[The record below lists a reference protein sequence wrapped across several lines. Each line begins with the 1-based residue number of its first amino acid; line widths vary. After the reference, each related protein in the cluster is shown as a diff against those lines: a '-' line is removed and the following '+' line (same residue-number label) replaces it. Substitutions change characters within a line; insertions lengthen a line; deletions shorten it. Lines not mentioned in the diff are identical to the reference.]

1 MMIGRPRR
9 ARQVT
14 GKVAG
19 EQDGDD
25 LSAAIA
31 EDDARS
37 GAGEE
42 DPDSQSESKNATARV
57 HRHQRVA
64 SGCSQRERPLVPSV
78 R

>member
-31 EDDARS
+31 EVLM
-37 GAGEE
+37 
-42 DPDSQSESKNATARV
+42 TARQPREQAV
-57 HRHQRVA
+57 NGALAVA
-64 SGCSQRERPLVPSV
+64 FALDRGASRNPFPSM
-78 R
+78 